1 MNKLIQTPLTIEEAT
16 RLGRCE
22 GVIKKGL
29 NTFVEVGEALMVIR
43 DSRLY
48 RSEFGT
54 FEAYCS
60 ERWGM
65 VQQSATRMIR
75 AAEVVR
81 NIQSEPIGSLPMSES
96 QARPLSSLPPEAQQ
110 EVWQD
115 VVSRHGENIT
125 AAKVAEV
132 VSEYQ
137 GAKKAHVSNNTG
149 NPEWYTP
156 AKFVNSAR
164 LVMGGIDLDPASCEM
179 ANETVEASNIYT
191 AETNGINNPWFGR
204 VWLNPPYSQ
213 PEMTNFAERLS
224 LALESNEIEQAIVLT
239 NNATETGWFAIIS
252 KGANAYCFPRKRIR
266 FNTPAT
272 NDTATGLQGQ
282 CFTYFGNNV
291 AAFAEEFSR
300 YGKILLPYE

>member
-1 MNKLIQTPLTIEEAT
+1 MNKLIQTPLTIEDAT

-60 ERWGM
+60 ERWGLGKSRTY
-65 VQQSATRMIR
+65 QLID
-75 AAEVVR
+75 AASVIKNVHNCGR
-81 NIQSEPIGSLPMSES
+81 LPETES
-96 QARPLSSLPPEAQQ
+96 QARPLSSLAPQAQQ
-110 EVWQD
+110 EIWQD

-252 KGANAYCFPRKRIR
+252 KGANAYCFPR
-266 FNTPAT
+266 
-272 NDTATGLQGQ
+272 
-282 CFTYFGNNV
+282 
-291 AAFAEEFSR
+291 
-300 YGKILLPYE
+300 